1 MARVSQDDASAPLPG
16 APEGALA
23 ELEAEM
29 AALWQ
34 LRKASARELAHLLHP
49 RLDPTALP
57 LIAALGRSGA
67 MRPTELVRTL
77 HLDPSTISR
86 QLAAVERLGLV
97 TRVPDPSDARARLV
111 DLTAPAREQFT
122 DFSQRQLEQWRR
134 SLAGWPPGDVEQL
147 TKLLHRVR
155 QNW

>member
-1 MARVSQDDASAPLPG
+1 MARVSQNDASGHLPG
-16 APEGALA
+16 APEGSLA

-34 LRKASARELAHLLHP
+34 LRKARARDLAHLLHP

-57 LIAALGRSGA
+57 LIATLGMSGA
-67 MRPTELVRTL
+67 MRPTDLVRTL

-97 TRVPDPSDARARLV
+97 TRVPDPSDARARLI
-111 DLTAPAREQFT
+111 DLTPAALEQVT
-122 DFSQRQLEQWRR
+122 SYRDRLMGQWRR
-134 SLAGWPPGDVEQL
+134 SLTGWPPGDVEQL
-147 TKLLHRVR
+147 TKLLHRLR